1 MNKVTTLCAIVS
13 VILIS
18 VIAFAIMSNRV
29 IPETFGINGTCGGGN
44 MTDGKNQTL
53 ISNLNSQGYFKNLTT
68 DNPQLAELV
77 KTC

>member
-1 MNKVTTLCAIVS
+1 
-13 VILIS
+13 
-18 VIAFAIMSNRV
+18 MSNRV
-29 IPETFGINGTCGGGN
+29 IQETFGINGTCGGGN

-53 ISNLNSQGYFKNLTT
+53 ISNLSSQGYFKNLTS